1 MCMFVNVVYYVF
13 FFKQKTAYEMRI
25 SDWSS
30 DVCSSDLP
38 LYLTKLVANAQTEA
52 PGGNASDSPVLR
64 DYIDWLAMQSDA
76 VAAAAVKDSARR
88 SRVGEEF
95 ELPGPVGERNLYALR
110 PRGRI
115 ALQASTPTGL
125 RIQLGAVLATGNSAV
140 VSAEA
145 VSTGLLGLPDT
156 VLAKIA
162 QVENAMS
169 TEEDR
174 KSTSLN

>member
-1 MCMFVNVVYYVF
+1 
-13 FFKQKTAYEMRI
+13 MRI

-30 DVCSSDLP
+30 DVCSSDL
-38 LYLTKLVANAQTEA
+38 
-52 PGGNASDSPVLR
+52 
-64 DYIDWLAMQSDA
+64 
-76 VAAAAVKDSARR
+76 
-88 SRVGEEF
+88 RVGEEF

-169 TEEDR
+169 TEDIATALIEGGAKEIANASDR
-174 KSTSLN
+174 KSTRLNSSH

>member
-1 MCMFVNVVYYVF
+1 
-13 FFKQKTAYEMRI
+13 MRI

-30 DVCSSDLP
+30 DVCSSDL
-38 LYLTKLVANAQTEA
+38 
-52 PGGNASDSPVLR
+52 
-64 DYIDWLAMQSDA
+64 
-76 VAAAAVKDSARR
+76 
-88 SRVGEEF
+88 RVGEEF

-162 QVENAMS
+162 PVENAMS
-169 TEEDR
+169 TEDIATTLIEIGRASGRD
-174 KSTSLN
+174 KVCQS